1 MMRFLVF
8 LNGSGFIYTKLIY
21 WSVFIVAKID
31 LNINTPHYNSNSAP
45 KLKLCIGGF
54 ELEVSV
60 KNLHNRF

>member
-45 KLKLCIGGF
+45 QIKTLHRGF
-54 ELEVSV
+54 
-60 KNLHNRF
+60 